1 MPVDGGSSHLVY
13 KQKTGLIEGDGFPI
27 ETDNLWASYYR

>member
-13 KQKTGLIEGDGFPI
+13 KTKDRAYEGDGFPI
-27 ETDNLWASYYR
+27 ETDDLWASYYR